1 MLGRQYKW
9 KFWEKYLWERSWLL
23 VSLKNSV
30 PNNLDP
36 VKNWNLIFDD
46 ILKSSSVDKN
56 QSSEINFDKILKKL
70 NKKFVML
77 WGLC

>member
-9 KFWEKYLWERSWLL
+9 KFSEKYLWERSWLL

-46 ILKSSSVDKN
+46 ILQSSSVDKN